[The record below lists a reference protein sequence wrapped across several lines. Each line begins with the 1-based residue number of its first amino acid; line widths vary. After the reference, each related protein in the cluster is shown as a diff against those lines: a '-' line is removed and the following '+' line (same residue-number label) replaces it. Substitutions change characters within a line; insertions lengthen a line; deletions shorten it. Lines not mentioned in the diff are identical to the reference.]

1 MRLLQ
6 GSWGEI
12 LTLSLI
18 YRSQESI
25 SKQSS
30 KSMEDEN
37 KSRSNSSNQ
46 VANVSSQS
54 QKSSQVSL
62 LKFLLRSNVAHNNQ

>member
-18 YRSQESI
+18 YRSQESMN
-25 SKQSS
+25 KQSS
-30 KSMEDEN
+30 KLMEAEN
-37 KSRSNSSNQ
+37 KSRSNSFNQ
-46 VANVSSQS
+46 VANKSSQS
-54 QKSSQVSL
+54 QKSSQVSFLKVL
-62 LKFLLRSNVAHNNQ
+62 LSSNIPPK